1 MNNLAILISVNI
13 SLLSIGTEILLGDT
27 INTNLS
33 SLGQILY
40 NNGFVLTSEVTV
52 PDEKNLIKEK
62 LHELLKN
69 NDVIITCGGIGP
81 TEDDFTKDV
90 ISEYLGLNLVLDSEH
105 LSWMESRWESRG
117 LVMPQNN
124 IKQAELPEG
133 SKKLK
138 NTNGT
143 SPGIHIQ
150 NNDKDIFILP
160 GPPREFIPLVEDEIV
175 PFLKNNFESTNKDYE
190 FIMFYNQAES
200 ALAQQIDTFKPENL
214 DIAYL
219 ASKGIIKL
227 RYDKNSV
234 NSKDLIEF
242 KKNIMNTLS
251 DDILS
256 TENIPASK
264 VLLNI
269 LNENELTL
277 SLVESIT
284 GGSLS
289 SALVSHPGASKTLLA
304 SNTLYTTFSKEE
316 FLQSEINDDWIIL
329 TESLATKSR
338 LKYSSDISL
347 AILGEAGPV
356 TSSKYKLGQIF
367 ISITSNS
374 KTETFEHNLRGSRD
388 DIINRSVNNA
398 IWDLIKF
405 IKKL

>member
-90 ISEYLGLNLVLDSEH
+90 ISEYLGLNLILDSEH

-175 PFLKNNFESTNKDYE
+175 PFLKNNFESTNKDYK

-242 KKNIMNTLS
+242 KKNIKNTLS

-388 DIINRSVNNA
+388 DIINRSVINA